1 MRRMTDK
8 NCKFGILAVCKE
20 KAMNSMKDKVV
31 LITGGSAGIGRA
43 AVQVFVREGAKVVFA
58 ARGTERGE
66 AVQKE
71 VEAAGG
77 TALFVPADVSQAGQV
92 RDLVRVTVEK
102 FGRLD
107 CAFNNAASIHGILRN
122 LADFSEA
129 EFDDEI
135 SLNLKSIWL
144 CMKYEIEQ
152 MTKQQPGGGTIVNTS
167 SVNGL
172 GGARTGGLYSA
183 AKAGILALTK
193 AAAQEYA
200 QQGIRVNALVAGGF
214 DTPGLERVIETASGG
229 DTAKKQAIRQRYAD
243 YTPL

>member
-1 MRRMTDK
+1 
-8 NCKFGILAVCKE
+8 
-20 KAMNSMKDKVV
+20 MNSMKDKVV

-58 ARGTERGE
+58 TRNAERGE

-71 VEAAGG
+71 IEAAGG
-77 TALFVPADVSQAGQV
+77 TVLFVSADVSQAGQV
-92 RDLVRVTVEK
+92 RDLVRATVEK

-107 CAFNNAASIHGILRN
+107 CAFNNAASISGILRN
-122 LADFSEA
+122 LADFSET

-152 MTKQQPGGGTIVNTS
+152 MTKQPGGGTIVNTS

-193 AAAQEYA
+193 AAA
-200 QQGIRVNALVAGGF
+200 
-214 DTPGLERVIETASGG
+214 
-229 DTAKKQAIRQRYAD
+229 
-243 YTPL
+243 